1 MLSEEE
7 WDSTLIE
14 NGFSGAELCLHDYD
28 RPDAHTHSIIVS
40 SAINPSL
47 PQKPCNRPILIV
59 AAEEDHLQ
67 MKIAEGL
74 LSALEKSGSSNVH
87 ITSDEDL
94 GSTCLDDMVCI
105 FLQELH
111 KPYLLDIRE
120 PGFALLKKM
129 VAECHAII
137 WVTKGTGESPS
148 SPELDLVTGFARNAR
163 MENWALKFVHLGIEA
178 TTPTMGI
185 IVQISKVY
193 YEVTTRTPEQCES
206 GYRDDNGKLHVGR
219 VVEAENFNELVQIK
233 NTSNLRPKESTLGE
247 SDDRALVLSI
257 ATPGLLDSFQFV
269 ADDES
274 ATALAPDEIEILPK
288 AVGLNF
294 KDVLIALGNI
304 AGNHLG
310 IDCAGIVSR
319 VGADAGFEV
328 GDRVCC
334 CTSSGAFKTHV
345 RTPASDAFK
354 IEGSMSFSS
363 AAAVPVT
370 FCTAY
375 YALYS
380 VARLAEGE
388 SVLIHS
394 GAGGVGQAAIQLA
407 KLRKATIFTTVGT
420 TEKRD
425 LLVQQFGIPTTQIF
439 SSRSAS
445 FAGAIKSLTGG
456 MGVDVVLNSLSGDL
470 MQASWSCVAPC
481 GRFIEIGKTD
491 IMSGRGLSMDPFLKN
506 VTFSSVD
513 LTVVMGSVKPLM
525 VEMMNAIIDLLH
537 DGSITPSQP
546 LHVYGVSELEK
557 AFRFMQ
563 SGKNTGKII
572 IEMDKDAPVMVG
584 WMILLSNRSSVQY

>member
-7 WDSTLIE
+7 WDSTLIA
-14 NGFSGAELCLHDYD
+14 NGFSGAEICLRDYE
-28 RPDAHTHSIIVS
+28 RPDSHTNSIIVS

-47 PQKPCNRPILIV
+47 PQSPCNRPIFII
-59 AAEEDHLQ
+59 AAEEDRLQ
-67 MKIAEGL
+67 RKIAEGL
-74 LSALEKSGSSNVH
+74 LSALAKPGSSNVH
-87 ITSDEDL
+87 ITSDEGL
-94 GSTCLDDMVCI
+94 RSTCLDDTVCI
-105 FLQELH
+105 FLKELH
-111 KPYLLDIRE
+111 KPYLLDIQE
-120 PGFALLKKM
+120 PDLALLKKM
-129 VAECHAII
+129 VTECHAII
-137 WVTKGTGESPS
+137 WVTKGTGESQS

-163 MENWALKFVHLGIEA
+163 MENWALNFVHLGIEA
-178 TTPTMGI
+178 TTPTKGI

-193 YEVTTRTPEQCES
+193 HEVTTRTPEQCES
-206 GYRDDNGKLHVGR
+206 VYREDNGKLHTGR
-219 VVEAENFNELVQIK
+219 VVESENFNELIQTK
-233 NTSNLRPKESTLGE
+233 NMSNLLPKQSTLGQ
-247 SDDRALVLSI
+247 SDIRALVLSI
-257 ATPGLLDSFQFV
+257 ATPGLLDSFKFV
-269 ADDES
+269 ADDDS

-294 KDVLIALGNI
+294 KDVLVALGNI

-310 IDCAGIVSR
+310 SECAGIVSR

-345 RTPASDAFK
+345 RTAASNAAK
-354 IEGSMSFSS
+354 IEESMSFSS
-363 AAAVPVT
+363 AAAVPVA

-380 VARLAEGE
+380 VARLGEGE
-388 SVLIHS
+388 SILIHS

-425 LLVQQFGIPTTQIF
+425 LLVQRFDIPNTQIF

-445 FAGAIKSLTGG
+445 FAEAIKNLTSGT
-456 MGVDVVLNSLSGDL
+456 GVDVVLNSLSGDL
-470 MQASWSCVAPC
+470 MRASWSCVAPC

-513 LTVVMGSVKPLM
+513 LTVVMENVKRLM
-525 VEMMNAIIDLLH
+525 VEMMTSIIELLH
-537 DGSITPSQP
+537 DGSITPCQP
-546 LHVYGVSELEK
+546 LHVYSISELEK
-557 AFRFMQ
+557 GFRFMQ
-563 SGKNTGKII
+563 SGKNAGKII

-584 WMILLSNRSSVQY
+584 WMMLLCNRSSFQY